1 MNYSQAQTSGAP
13 GKAIFINY
21 PPIRVAWQARPDA
34 NVGNL
39 NFSGQFVN
47 MLLPLFRSGGHG
59 PVALEWWAALSPASL
74 LWLWPGRRWY
84 RAARPQGCSRG
95 SEWR

>member
-1 MNYSQAQTSGAP
+1 MNYLPAQTSADA

-47 MLLPLFRSGGHG
+47 KLFLLFRSGGHG
-59 PVALEWWAALSPASL
+59 PLGGGGLRRLGP
-74 LWLWPGRRWY
+74 PGGHRL
-84 RAARPQGCSRG
+84 
-95 SEWR
+95 